1 LIARAAAP
9 KWLFPPFIHSPKHW
23 PLFEPCFKQPTKCVS
38 VAIDRATLAAKSI
51 LPFREHIHPI
61 LLGDESWGK
70 AFWHRNVLR
79 VDTTASLLQTEPK
92 AMAVEKVVLAKPR
105 GFCAGVEMAI
115 ETLER
120 ALQRHGAPIYV
131 FHEIVHNRYVVQEFS
146 RRGVQFVH
154 SVEEVPA
161 GAKLV
166 LSAHG
171 VSPVVWQQTR
181 EKGLEAI
188 IDATCPLVDKVHRE
202 VRKFA
207 AQGFWII
214 LVGHAKHDEI
224 VGTSGEAPERVC
236 IVENVDQARTVSIL
250 DPDKVV
256 ALTQTTLSVDD
267 TREVLD
273 VLKRRFPRIH
283 LPAKEDI
290 CYATQNRQDAVK
302 QLARAVD
309 LVFVIGSRNSENSN
323 QLCDVARSQ
332 GTPAHLIDDYHMIEH
347 TWLEGIRRVGI
358 TSGAS
363 VPERLVQEA
372 AEYFRRQ
379 GAEVGQLGFIEENIH
394 FTLPSEI
401 RS

>member
-1 LIARAAAP
+1 
-9 KWLFPPFIHSPKHW
+9 
-23 PLFEPCFKQPTKCVS
+23 
-38 VAIDRATLAAKSI
+38 
-51 LPFREHIHPI
+51 
-61 LLGDESWGK
+61 
-70 AFWHRNVLR
+70 
-79 VDTTASLLQTEPK
+79 
-92 AMAVEKVVLAKPR
+92 MAVEKVILAKPR
-105 GFCAGVEMAI
+105 GFCAGVEMAV
-115 ETLER
+115 ETVER

-131 FHEIVHNRYVVQEFS
+131 FHEIVHNRHVVQEFT
-146 RRGVQFVH
+146 RRGVQFVQ

-161 GAKLV
+161 GAKLIM
-166 LSAHG
+166 SAHG

-181 EKGLEAI
+181 EKRLETI

-207 AQGFWII
+207 SQGYWIV

-224 VGTSGEAPERVC
+224 VGTSGEAPERVR

-273 VLKRRFPRIH
+273 VLKQRFPRID

-302 QLARAVD
+302 QLAREVD
-309 LVFVIGSRNSENSN
+309 LVLVIGSRNSENSN
-323 QLCDVARSQ
+323 QLCMVARSQ
-332 GTPAHLIDDYHMIEH
+332 GTQAHLIDDYHVIEAK
-347 TWLEGIRRVGI
+347 WLEGIRRVGI

-372 AEYFRRQ
+372 AEFFQRQ
-379 GAEVGQLGFIEENIH
+379 GAEVGQLGFTEENIH